1 MDKKTS
7 QPRIAFFGTP
17 QFAVY
22 VLDALK
28 EKGVVPDLIVT
39 AVDKPAGRN
48 LVLTPPPAKL
58 WAEEN
63 DVDLFQTEKLDEN
76 MTEIL
81 KEGEYDLYIVAAFG
95 FIIPKDILD
104 IPKHGTLNVHPS
116 LLPRLRGA
124 SPLQSAILE
133 EDKTGV
139 SIMLLDEQMDHG
151 PIVAQEEVAVSPWP
165 PKESDLEKLLGTKGG
180 EILADTI
187 PEWTTGNIEAKEQDH
202 ESATYTQKI
211 KKSDGL
217 IELDGDAEKNF
228 RKIQAYNTWP
238 RAHFFVE
245 KNEKQIR
252 VIVTEAHL
260 ANGML
265 IIDRVIPEGKKE
277 MDYEIFLN

>member
-1 MDKKTS
+1 MAKKPP

-28 EKGVVPDLIVT
+28 EKGVTPDLIVT

-63 DVDLFQTEKLDEN
+63 DVDLFQTEKLDGD
-76 MTEIL
+76 MIEIL

-95 FIIPKDILD
+95 FIIPKNILD

-151 PIVAQEEVAVSPWP
+151 PIVAQEKVEVTPWP
-165 PKESDLEKLLGTKGG
+165 PKASELEKLLGTKGG
-180 EILADTI
+180 ELLAEAI
-187 PEWTTGNIEAKEQDH
+187 PDWTAGTIEAKEQDH

-217 IELDGDAEKNF
+217 IDLADGAEKNF
-228 RKIQAYNTWP
+228 RKIQAYSTWP

-245 KNEKQIR
+245 KNGKQMRI
-252 VIVTEAHL
+252 VITEAHL
-260 ANGML
+260 DEGVL
-265 IIDRVIPEGKKE
+265 VIDRVIPEGKKE
-277 MDYEIFLN
+277 MDYSVFIG